1 MSWAAEGSGHMK
13 AEEGPAKAG
22 PVTWRGQ
29 EPGGRGSW
37 QNGRRTDISTERG
50 AGQSLEGQEMAVL
63 TVGIDPHVRICWRS
77 DRTTGGLEGDPRR
90 LEPRLAARLVT
101 GGWHLV
107 SGRCWSGGRPG
118 GGICGRSLWV
128 ASAEKEA
135 RSAAPREGG
144 EEVLGEEGG
153 VKSAREGTEQ
163 GCSRHPRSVRR
174 TSRNAATWFPGLCK
188 STER

>member
-1 MSWAAEGSGHMK
+1 MFVGREVLAVSWAAEGSGHMK

-37 QNGRRTDISTERG
+37 QNGRRTDISTEWG

-90 LEPRLAARLVT
+90 LEPHLAARLVA

-135 RSAAPREGG
+135 RSSAPREGG
-144 EEVLGEEGG
+144 GGGVGRRRRCEVGEGG
-153 VKSAREGTEQ
+153 D
-163 GCSRHPRSVRR
+163 R
-174 TSRNAATWFPGLCK
+174 TGL
-188 STER
+188 